1 MSSLHRQME
10 YSLHSE
16 MESSLQMCFVA
27 KHQFA
32 PYPSIILPHVKASNM
47 LPTYSPTYSTTYSTY
62 SSTYSPTYM
71 APYMAPHQH
80 LSHVYMPP
88 PFLLIVY
95 ICLCVPL
102 FRTQPTTRPTGLGG
116 RSCHP
121 TQNQTHHY
129 THRIGLGQNPTC
141 CAAYV
146 KYSLLNLQ
154 STEYFTVRI
163 FRNYKL
169 LLKDLLLKI
178 FYHSNALIIMSEDF
192 NSCEVFVKIVCLLTS
207 QIITCLSI
215 TFKVKY
221 HFINQLM

>member
-1 MSSLHRQME
+1 MS
-10 YSLHSE
+10 
-16 MESSLQMCFVA
+16 
-27 KHQFA
+27 KHQIC
-32 PYPSIILPHVKASNM
+32 S
-47 LPTYSPTYSTTYSTY
+47 LPTPLPTQL
-62 SSTYSPTYM
+62 PTLPTPLPIPLPTWLPTWLPTSICPMYIC
-71 APYMAPHQH
+71 
-80 LSHVYMPP
+80 PP

-102 FRTQPTTRPTGLGG
+102 FRTQPTTRPTALGG

-146 KYSLLNLQ
+146 KYMQ
-154 STEYFTVRI
+154 ITEYFTVRI